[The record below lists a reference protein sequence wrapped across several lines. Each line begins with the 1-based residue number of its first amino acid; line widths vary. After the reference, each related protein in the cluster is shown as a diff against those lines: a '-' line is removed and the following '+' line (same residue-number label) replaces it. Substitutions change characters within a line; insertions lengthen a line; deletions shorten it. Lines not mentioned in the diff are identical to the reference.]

1 MRVVVT
7 GGGSGGHIY
16 PALAIARGLVA
27 ADPHAE
33 ILYLGT
39 NHGLEHDLVPREN
52 LSFRTIHVRGILVPG
67 LTGKAM
73 GVLQAFIGLV
83 ESWGEIRAFKP
94 DVVIGTGGYVSG
106 PVGLAAEIMGIPL
119 IIQEQNAWPGL
130 TNRRLARKASLVFVP
145 FEEAVRHFPP
155 QTRVIVS
162 GNPVDPPKHLLDR
175 TSARQSLGLDANV
188 RLLMATGGSQG
199 AEAINRLMLDL
210 LPLMAKDASLGAVWA
225 TGRRYYEAVLK
236 AIHRRFPDGLDEN
249 RIRVVEYFYQ
259 IATAYQ
265 ACDLFVGRAGAMTTA
280 DCQAFSVPMI
290 LVPSPHVSEDHQT
303 RNAEALA
310 RRGAAVVLPEADIA
324 QRTSDVIDLL
334 KSSEQLKAMAEKSA
348 ALYDPKALTRIVTT
362 VLELA
367 GGVKEAA
374 K

>member
-16 PALAIARGLVA
+16 PALAIARGLIA
-27 ADPHAE
+27 LDPHAK

-52 LSFRTIHVRGILVPG
+52 LVFRTIHARGLLVPG
-67 LTGKAM
+67 LTGKAL
-73 GVLQAFIGLV
+73 GVLQACIGLV
-83 ESWGEIRAFKP
+83 ESWGEMRVFKP

-106 PVGLAAEIMGIPL
+106 PVGLAAGLMGIPL

-130 TNRRLARKASLVFVP
+130 TNRRLAKKASMVFVP
-145 FEEAVRHFPP
+145 FEEAIRHFPP
-155 QTRVIVS
+155 QTRVVVS
-162 GNPVDPPKHLLDR
+162 GNPVDPPKPLLDR
-175 TSARQSLGLDANV
+175 ARARQSLGLDNKV

-199 AEAINRLMLDL
+199 AEAINRLMLDIL
-210 LPLMAKDASLGAVWA
+210 ALMANDATLGAIWA
-225 TGRRYYEAVLK
+225 TGRRYYETVREE
-236 AIHRRFPDGLDEN
+236 IRRRFPEGLDEN

-290 LVPSPHVSEDHQT
+290 LIPSPHVSEDHQT
-303 RNAEALA
+303 KNAEALA

-334 KSSEQLKAMAEKSA
+334 KNPVQLGAMAEKA
-348 ALYDPKALTRIVTT
+348 ATLYDPQALMRIVTK
-362 VLELA
+362 VRQLA
-367 GGVKEAA
+367 GGEEAD